1 MTPNVAAPTIAASRL
16 SVSIKCSRRAPIEYA
31 ILVKAPKGIGVTKL
45 SIFCVVR
52 NSPILRIAVAGVCAA
67 ASFGCDK
74 LGLGGDS
81 PTAPTPLSPGA
92 TINYSAVGASDA
104 NGVGSS
110 VVCLPLVDCPN
121 GMGYVPVAAR
131 QLRGQGFT
139 VNLRNLG
146 IPTSVIGRDFQTLGQ
161 QLGRPIEA
169 NFIESEMPF
178 VQTDATIVTIF
189 AGLNEINTITAALG
203 AGAGGSDPNGFI
215 DAQVRAF
222 AADYDTLL
230 RGIAARSA
238 SAKLVILNVPNAAG
252 MPYLTGT
259 SLAQRQ
265 AAQRAAVGMTRTVV
279 NPRVGAN
286 TVIVDLMCDSRS
298 YLSSTYSSD
307 GLHPNDSGYAFIA
320 AEVVRAITTTSYP
333 APQSGCPAM
342 TLVP

>member
-1 MTPNVAAPTIAASRL
+1 M
-16 SVSIKCSRRAPIEYA
+16 
-31 ILVKAPKGIGVTKL
+31 
-45 SIFCVVR
+45 
-52 NSPILRIAVAGVCAA
+52 A

-81 PTAPTPLSPGA
+81 PTAPTPLAPGS

-161 QLGRPIEA
+161 QLGRTIEA

-178 VQTDATIVTIF
+178 VQTDATVVTIF

-203 AGAGGSDPNGFI
+203 AGAGGSDPNGFV

-222 AADYDTLL
+222 GADYDTLL
-230 RGIAARSA
+230 RGITARAAA
-238 SAKLVILNVPNAAG
+238 AKLVILNVPNAAG
-252 MPYLTGT
+252 LPYLAGT

-265 AAQRAAVGMTRTVV
+265 AAQRAAVGMTRAVV
-279 NPRVGAN
+279 NGLASDRIAVVA
-286 TVIVDLMCDSRS
+286 LMCDSRS
-298 YLSSTYSSD
+298 YQPSIYSAD
-307 GLHPNDSGYAFIA
+307 GFHPNDSGYAFIA
-320 AEVVRAITTTSYP
+320 SEVVKAITQPSYP
-333 APQSGCPAM
+333 RPQTTCAAM

>member
-1 MTPNVAAPTIAASRL
+1 MR
-16 SVSIKCSRRAPIEYA
+16 
-31 ILVKAPKGIGVTKL
+31 VTKPE
-45 SIFCVVR
+45 FFRGTR
-52 NSPILRIAVAGVCAA
+52 NSPILRIAVAGVCLA
-67 ASFGCDK
+67 ASFACDK
-74 LGLGGDS
+74 LGLGGGS
-81 PTAPTPLSPGA
+81 PTAPTPLAPGS

-121 GMGYVPVAAR
+121 GMGYVPMAAR

-146 IPTSVIGRDFQTLGQ
+146 IPTAVIGRDFQTLGQ
-161 QLGRPIEA
+161 QIGRTIEA

-222 AADYDTLL
+222 GADYDTLL
-230 RGIAARSA
+230 RGIAARA
-238 SAKLVILNVPNAAG
+238 GSAKLVILNVPNPAG
-252 MPYLTGT
+252 MPYLAGT

-265 AAQRAAVGMTRTVV
+265 AAQRAAAGMTRTVV
-279 NPRVGAN
+279 NPRLGTN
-286 TVIVDLMCDSRS
+286 TVVVDLMCDGRS
-298 YLSSTYSSD
+298 YLASTYSSD
-307 GLHPNDSGYAFIA
+307 GLHPNDGGYAFIA
-320 AEVVRAITTTSYP
+320 AEVVRAITTTNYA
-333 APQSGCPAM
+333 APQSSCSAM